1 MARFRNERGREVNL
15 HQIAA
20 PYVSKVN
27 PWVIGQWQQSLGSQ
41 QNASGKRAPTYS
53 PPLSVQIQMQALQ
66 WKDVQQ
72 IQGLNLQGVR
82 EAMYITGNIQGVSR
96 PDVKGGDLITLP
108 DGKIFLV
115 AVVLEN
121 WSETAGWT
129 KVGVTQQND

>member
-1 MARFRNERGREVNL
+1 LNL

-27 PWVIGQWQQSLGSQ
+27 PWVIGQWQQSTGSQ
-41 QNASGKRAPTYS
+41 QNASGKRAPNYAA
-53 PPLSVQIQMQALQ
+53 PVSVQIQAQALS
-66 WKDVQQ
+66 WKDLAQ

-82 EAMYITGNIQGVSR
+82 LAMYISGNIQGVSR

-108 DGKIFLV
+108 DGTGWLV
-115 AVVLEN
+115 AIVLEN